1 MNVNAIGWIGAL
13 LVLFAYYLLSFNY
26 VTSKDIEYNVCNLF
40 GGMCLAFRVYID
52 KNWSNFY
59 LEVIFCLIALKSII
73 C

>member
-40 GGMCLAFRVYID
+40 GGMCLAFRD
-52 KNWSNFY
+52 R
-59 LEVIFCLIALKSII
+59 KSVV
-73 C
+73 